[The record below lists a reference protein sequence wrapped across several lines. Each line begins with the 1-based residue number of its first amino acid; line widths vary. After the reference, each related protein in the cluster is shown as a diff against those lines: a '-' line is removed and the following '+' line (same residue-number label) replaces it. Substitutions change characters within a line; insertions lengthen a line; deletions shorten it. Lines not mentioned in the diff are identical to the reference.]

1 MLKVVQN
8 CFKCIILFVLS
19 YLSINCAFHSF
30 PEYSPNVPLR
40 ALRTVPA
47 LFGSLLIPTV
57 YYLVIE
63 LGFTH
68 RTAMLAG
75 LLVVLGIIFSL
86 NLFCKFLLE

>member
-1 MLKVVQN
+1 MHNV
-8 CFKCIILFVLS
+8 ILLVLP
-19 YLSINCAFHSF
+19 YHSIDCVLYHF

-68 RTAMLAG
+68 RTAVLAG
-75 LLVVLGIIFSL
+75 LLVVLGISL
-86 NLFCKFLLE
+86 NPFCKFLLKY